1 MSNPIISIESIRRL
15 RLQNTRFLRA
25 TSISVVVSP
34 SKAPI
39 AGSSSVPEATMSDH
53 CTVERRRSPALRY
66 IRAMASPPPSWN
78 RTQEPFAELI
88 SAEAIA
94 ARVAEMGKQ
103 ITEDYRQHV
112 DKADVVVIG
121 VLKGS
126 VIFMADLV
134 RHIALPVK
142 LDFMGIS
149 SYGDETV
156 SSGVVQIT
164 QDVSKPLEG
173 KHVIVVEDIVDT
185 GHTVHYLLENLATR
199 RPASI
204 KLASLLHKP
213 ERQER
218 AVTIDYLGFTIPNKF
233 VVGYGLDI
241 AQQYRNLPFIGHVV

>member
-1 MSNPIISIESIRRL
+1 
-15 RLQNTRFLRA
+15 
-25 TSISVVVSP
+25 
-34 SKAPI
+34 
-39 AGSSSVPEATMSDH
+39 
-53 CTVERRRSPALRY
+53 
-66 IRAMASPPPSWN
+66 MASPPPSWN

-103 ITEDYRQHV
+103 ITEDYRSV
-112 DKADVVVIG
+112 AEEVVVIG

-164 QDVSKPLEG
+164 QDVSKPLKG

-204 KLASLLHKP
+204 KLAALLHKP

-218 AVTIDYLGFTIPNKF
+218 QVKIDYLGFTIPNKF
-233 VVGYGLDI
+233 VVGYGLDV
-241 AQQYRNLPFIGHVV
+241 AQLYRNLPFIGYVVGA